1 MIPKQYNP
9 TIIAPA
15 FHIFISSPSMSSWEN
30 QRLIMNE
37 LENKLMEIKANPMS
51 IFWVSW
57 DNYVWVMA
65 KFHVGENAENA
76 KIRLNQKLSQ
86 NMDLK
91 PIGVENPIIK
101 TLNPD
106 ELSNYLRDF
115 LYLKWKY
122 FPARKTNISSS
133 SSKYDKRG
141 IKSH

>member
-37 LENKLMEIKANPMS
+37 LENKLMEIEW
-51 IFWVSW
+51 IDEVFWVSW

-106 ELSNYLRDF
+106 ELPQITYAISYI
-115 LYLKWKY
+115 WSG
-122 FPARKTNISSS
+122 NISSKKN
-133 SSKYDKRG
+133 KYIFAK
-141 IKSH
+141 